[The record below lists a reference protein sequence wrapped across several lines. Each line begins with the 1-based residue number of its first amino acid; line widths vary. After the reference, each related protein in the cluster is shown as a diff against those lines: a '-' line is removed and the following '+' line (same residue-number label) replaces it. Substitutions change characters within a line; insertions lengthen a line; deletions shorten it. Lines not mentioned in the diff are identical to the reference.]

1 MSTYQVPSTLPVNL
15 LHPQCLF
22 RELLGV
28 IQYSTCK
35 IICKLV
41 WFNFELLLTYLI
53 LIKNLGL
60 LLAHFTG

>member
-15 LHPQCLF
+15 LHPKCLF

-28 IQYSTCK
+28 IQYSICK

-41 WFNFELLLTYLI
+41 WFNFALLLTYLI
-53 LIKNLGL
+53 LIKTIGL
-60 LLAHFTG
+60 LLTHFTG